1 MEKINSSYKTISE
14 VAKILNL
21 INVKTGKV
29 NTHTLRFWEKQFRQI
44 KPIILSGKRRYY
56 DSKSIELLKKIKYL
70 LKEKGMTI
78 NGVKKILVNKN
89 SFGLDEISN
98 NSIKAD
104 KNNLKSKISR
114 ISVLLKQIK
123 KLK

>member
-1 MEKINSSYKTISE
+1 MEKSNSSYKTISE

-21 INVKTGKV
+21 INNKTGKV
-29 NTHTLRFWEKQFRQI
+29 NTHTLRFWEKQFKQI

-56 DSKSIELLKKIKYL
+56 DNKTIDLLKKIKYL

-78 NGVKKILVNKN
+78 NGVKKILINKN
-89 SFGLDEISN
+89 SFTLDEISN

-104 KNNLKSKISR
+104 KNKLKSKISR
-114 ISVLLKQIK
+114 ISVILKEIK
-123 KLK
+123 KMK

>member
-21 INVKTGKV
+21 INDKTGKV

-78 NGVKKILVNKN
+78 NGVKKILINKN
-89 SFGLDEISN
+89 SFTIDEISN
-98 NSIKAD
+98 NTIKTD

-114 ISVLLKQIK
+114 ISVLLKEIK